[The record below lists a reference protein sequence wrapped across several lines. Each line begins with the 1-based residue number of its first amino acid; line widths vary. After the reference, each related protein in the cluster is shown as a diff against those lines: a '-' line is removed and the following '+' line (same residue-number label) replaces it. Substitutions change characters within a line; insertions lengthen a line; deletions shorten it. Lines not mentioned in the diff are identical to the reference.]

1 MRVAANLAFVVPG
14 AVGGSEEYSV
24 RLLRALADHQDDDVE
39 VTVVG
44 AKNFFTSHPKLDCH
58 AALPF
63 RGPAHRRPY
72 RVVIESTWVTH
83 ATRDFDL
90 VHHFGG
96 RIPAR
101 RPGCPT
107 VVTVHDIQPLD
118 MPENFSALKQRYLA
132 SALPRTVLG
141 ADVVVTPS
149 AWVRRQIIDRF
160 GCAPDRVRVVS
171 STSDPG
177 VIHGT
182 VHPVVAS
189 LGDRPLIIYPAVSHP
204 HKNHRVLLDVLP
216 ALIDAH
222 PDVLVVFTGGAGRYA
237 TPLEAAIR
245 ALDPE
250 GQHIRHLGRV
260 EAATLAELTA
270 RADVMAFPSRYEG
283 FGLPVLEAMHRG
295 TPVVAAST
303 TALPEGL
310 GNAGVLVDPG
320 DIEGWAAALS
330 GLLGDEMRRAELA
343 VAGTARAEAYSPAS
357 SAAALLS
364 VWRDAV
370 S

>member
-24 RLLRALADHQDDDVE
+24 RLLRALADHQGDDVE
-39 VTVVG
+39 VTVIG
-44 AKNFFTSHPKLDCH
+44 GDSLFASHPKLGGH
-58 AALPF
+58 ASMSF
-63 RGPAHRRPY
+63 RGPVQRRPY
-72 RVVIESTWVTH
+72 RIAVESTWLAH

-118 MPENFSALKQRYLA
+118 LPQNFSALKQRYLA
-132 SALPRTVLG
+132 YALPRTVHG
-141 ADVVVTPS
+141 ADIVVTPS
-149 AWVRRQIIDRF
+149 DWVRQQIIDRF
-160 GCAPDRVRVVS
+160 GLDPAQVRVVS

-177 VIHGT
+177 VINGA

-204 HKNHRVLLDVLP
+204 HKNHRVLLDALP
-216 ALIDAH
+216 AVIDAH
-222 PDVLVVFTGGAGRYA
+222 PEVLVVFTGGAGRCA
-237 TPLEAAIR
+237 APLEAATR

-250 GQHIRHLGRV
+250 GRHVRHLGRV

-283 FGLPVLEAMHRG
+283 FGLPILEAMHRG
-295 TPVVAAST
+295 TPVVAAD
-303 TALPEGL
+303 AAAIPEVL
-310 GNAGVLVDPG
+310 GDAGVLVDPG
-320 DIEGWAAALS
+320 DVDGWADALS
-330 GLLGDEMRRAELA
+330 HLLDDDTRRAELA
-343 VAGTARAEAYSPAS
+343 VAGTARAEAYSPAT

-364 VWRDAV
+364 VWHDAV

>member
-1 MRVAANLAFVVPG
+1 MKVAANLAFVVPG

-24 RLLRALADHQDDDVE
+24 RLLRALAAQQADDLDL
-39 VTVVG
+39 TVIG
-44 AKNFFTSHPKLDCH
+44 SERLFDTHPKLGNH
-58 AALPF
+58 TQMPF
-63 RGPAHRRPY
+63 RGPVHRRPY
-72 RVVIESTWVTH
+72 RVALESTWLAH

-101 RPGCPT
+101 RPDGRT

-118 MPENFSALKQRYLA
+118 MPENFSPLKQRFLA
-132 SALPRTVLG
+132 YALPRTVRG

-160 GCAPDRVRVVS
+160 NVSPERVRVVS

-177 VIHGT
+177 VISGP
-182 VHPVVAS
+182 VHPFVAA

-204 HKNHRVLLDVLP
+204 HKNHRVLLDALP
-216 ALIDAH
+216 ALIGSH
-222 PDVLVVFTGGAGRYA
+222 PDVLMVFTGGRGRCSA
-237 TPLEAAIR
+237 PLDAAMR
-245 ALDPE
+245 ELDPN
-250 GQHIRHLGRV
+250 GHNVRHLGRV

-295 TPVVAAST
+295 TPVVAANT
-303 TALPEGL
+303 TAVPEVL
-310 GNAGVLVDPG
+310 GDAGVLVDPG
-320 DIEGWAAALS
+320 DPGAWAAAL
-330 GLLGDEMRRAELA
+330 GALIDDPTRRAELA
-343 VAGTARAEAYSPAS
+343 VAGTARADAYSPAR
-357 SAAALLS
+357 SAASLLS
-364 VWRDAV
+364 VWHDAV
-370 S
+370 A